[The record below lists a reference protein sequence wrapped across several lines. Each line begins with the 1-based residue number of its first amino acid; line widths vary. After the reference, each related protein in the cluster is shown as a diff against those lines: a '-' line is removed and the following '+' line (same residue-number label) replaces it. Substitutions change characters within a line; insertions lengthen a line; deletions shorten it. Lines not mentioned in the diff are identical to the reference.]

1 MQRFFQFTLDLF
13 DALPGLDPASLKP
26 PPRLERPVHRQ
37 ISDAL
42 KPGVTK
48 LTDFSPNQAPAQSF
62 RPQRAIESVAK
73 YSLVNLNDPLAQTAP
88 VAPLL
93 PLSRPSLVAANPV
106 VAPVGIPLHTLPH
119 TPQVIAPPAPPLRD
133 LSQSLLPAS
142 FRHPQA
148 TREVVLAG
156 VQIAYELKRGKRR
169 TIGFT
174 VGHEGLAVSA
184 PKWVTL
190 ADVDKAVHEKA
201 LWIVKKLKETRERH
215 QRLES
220 ARIDWRDG
228 ALIRFLGRDVQVVL
242 DPSHALAG
250 VGAALKTSAFAGDAH
265 MHALTSIGPELS
277 TLFVGLPHSA
287 SAEQIR
293 GAVQVWLMR
302 EAKQLFIERLDH
314 FKPALGVQWRK
325 LTLSSA
331 GTRWGSASADGSIR
345 LNWRLIHFRPAVIDY
360 VVVHELSHLR
370 VMDHS
375 PRFWDTVRAVVP
387 DYAQLRGQLKGEIVP
402 RW

>member
-1 MQRFFQFTLDLF
+1 MQRFFQFSLDLF
-13 DALPGLDPASLKP
+13 DAAPNP
-26 PPRLERPVHRQ
+26 PLRTARLVHRQ
-37 ISDAL
+37 IPDAID
-42 KPGVTK
+42 PGLTK
-48 LTDFSPNQAPAQSF
+48 LTDFAPNQALAPINQ
-62 RPQRAIESVAK
+62 PQCAIESVAILQAD
-73 YSLVNLNDPLAQTAP
+73 SLTAAL
-88 VAPLL
+88 VQSAPDARAS
-93 PLSRPSLVAANPV
+93 PTSPAAANPAGSTV
-106 VAPVGIPLHTLPH
+106 VMPLPSSHH
-119 TPQVIAPPAPPLRD
+119 IPQVIAPPAQPFRD
-133 LSQSLLPAS
+133 VSQSLPPTS

-148 TREVVLAG
+148 TRDIVLNG

-190 ADVDKAVHEKA
+190 ADVDKAVREKA
-201 LWIVKKLKETRERH
+201 LWIVKKLNETRARH

-220 ARIDWRDG
+220 ARTEWKDG
-228 ALIRFLGRDVQVVL
+228 ALIRFLGRDVQLVL
-242 DPSHALAG
+242 GPPDASQAA
-250 VGAALKTSAFAGDAH
+250 ATALKTSAAAGDSH
-265 MHALTSIGPELS
+265 LHVLSRIGSELW
-277 TLFVGLPHSA
+277 TLHLGLPHSA

-293 GAVQVWLMR
+293 DVVKVWLMR
-302 EAKQLFIERLDH
+302 QAEQIFIERLDH

-325 LTLSSA
+325 LSLSNA

-345 LNWRLIHFRPAVIDY
+345 LNWRLIHFRQAVIDY

-387 DYAQLRGQLKGEIVP
+387 DYAHLRAQLKNEPVP